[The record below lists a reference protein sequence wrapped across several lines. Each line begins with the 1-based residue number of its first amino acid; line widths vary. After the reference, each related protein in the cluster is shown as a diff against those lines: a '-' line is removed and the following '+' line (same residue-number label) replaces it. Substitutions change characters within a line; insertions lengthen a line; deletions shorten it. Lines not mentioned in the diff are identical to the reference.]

1 MEKFWY
7 LKHINLYQQL
17 NEVEIASLNRV
28 SRNWYINRYEEVQ
41 SGLDTVYIVK
51 SGKVKLCKPPEENE
65 TDWVEKMTVAT
76 VEEGEIFG
84 FLGPNGAGKSTTM
97 MILTTLLK
105 PTSGSALVGG
115 YDVMSDAK
123 KVREKIGYVQQE
135 ISVDEFLTGR
145 ENLYL
150 HARINQIPSNLIKSR
165 IDDVLELVELGEK
178 KDQATLTYSGGMR
191 KRLDI
196 ANGLLSR
203 PSVLFLDE
211 PTVGLD
217 IQTRRKI
224 WGYIKKIQKDF
235 GMTIFIST
243 HYMEEADSL
252 CDRIGIIDHGK
263 IQVIDT
269 PKSMKSAIGNEI
281 ISFNLVDGKAN
292 QNTLIE
298 QINEI
303 EFVKEVKNKQDLITV
318 FSTKSN
324 EVIPKIFQESA
335 KLEMRIRSLTL
346 KQPTLDDVFISYT
359 GHDLRDETENKKYSR
374 RKEFNL
380 NRRKGL

>member
-1 MEKFWY
+1 LYAIEVNSLTKKFGDF
-7 LKHINLYQQL
+7 KAVDNISFH
-17 NEVEIASLNRV
+17 
-28 SRNWYINRYEEVQ
+28 
-41 SGLDTVYIVK
+41 
-51 SGKVKLCKPPEENE
+51 
-65 TDWVEKMTVAT
+65 

-105 PTSGSALVGG
+105 PTSGYALVGG
-115 YDVMSDAK
+115 HNVVSEAK
-123 KVREKIGYVQQE
+123 KVRKKIGYVQQE

-150 HARINQIPSNLIKSR
+150 HARINQVPNNQISSR
-165 IDDVLELVELGEK
+165 IDEVIELVELTEK
-178 KDQATLTYSGGMR
+178 QDKAALTYSGGMR

-224 WGYIKKIQKDF
+224 WEYIRKIRQDF

-243 HYMEEADSL
+243 HYMEEADNL
-252 CDRIGIIDHGK
+252 CDRIGIIDVGK
-263 IQVIDT
+263 IQVIDK

-281 ISFNLVDGKAN
+281 ITFSLVDGKAN
-292 QNTLIE
+292 QDALIN
-298 QINEI
+298 QISKI
-303 EFVKEVKNKQDLITV
+303 EFVKEVKNKQDLIKV
-318 FSTKSN
+318 LSTKSN
-324 EVIPKIFQESA
+324 EVIPKIFQVSMN
-335 KLEMRIRSLTL
+335 LGINISSLSL

-359 GHDLRDETENKKYSR
+359 GHELRDETENQKYSR

-380 NRRKGL
+380 NRRRGL

>member
-1 MEKFWY
+1 MD
-7 LKHINLYQQL
+7 
-17 NEVEIASLNRV
+17 SLTKEFGDFKAV
-28 SRNWYINRYEEVQ
+28 DGISF
-41 SGLDTVYIVK
+41 K
-51 SGKVKLCKPPEENE
+51 
-65 TDWVEKMTVAT
+65 

-105 PTSGSALVGG
+105 PTSGRALVGG

-150 HARINQIPSNLIKSR
+150 HARINQIPRNLIKSR

-178 KDQATLTYSGGMR
+178 KDQASFTYSGGMR

-224 WGYIKKIQKDF
+224 WGYIKKIRKDF

-243 HYMEEADSL
+243 HYMEEADNL
-252 CDRIGIIDHGK
+252 CDRIGIIDFGK
-263 IQVIDT
+263 IQIIDT

-281 ISFNLVDGKAN
+281 ISFNLVDGKAS
-292 QNTLIE
+292 QDTLIE
-298 QINEI
+298 QISKI

-324 EVIPKIFQESA
+324 EVIPKIFQISTN
-335 KLEMRIRSLTL
+335 LEMRINSLTL

>member
-1 MEKFWY
+1 LHAIEVNSLTKKFGDF
-7 LKHINLYQQL
+7 KAIDN
-17 NEVEIASLNRV
+17 IS
-28 SRNWYINRYEEVQ
+28 VQ
-41 SGLDTVYIVK
+41 
-51 SGKVKLCKPPEENE
+51 
-65 TDWVEKMTVAT
+65 

-105 PTSGSALVGG
+105 PTSGNVFVGG
-115 YDVMSDAK
+115 YDVMLNAK

-178 KDQATLTYSGGMR
+178 KDQAALTYSGGMR

-224 WGYIKKIQKDF
+224 WGYIKKIRKDF

-243 HYMEEADSL
+243 HYMEEADKL

-263 IQVIDT
+263 IQIVDT

-292 QNTLIE
+292 QDALIE
-298 QINEI
+298 QINKI
-303 EFVKEVKNKQDLITV
+303 EFVKEVKIKQDLITV

-324 EVIPKIFQESA
+324 EVIPKIFQESIN
-335 KLEMRIRSLTL
+335 LEMRIRSLTL

-359 GHDLRDETENKKYSR
+359 GHDLRDENENQKFSR

-380 NRRKGL
+380 NRRRGL

>member
-1 MEKFWY
+1 MD
-7 LKHINLYQQL
+7 
-17 NEVEIASLNRV
+17 SLTKEFGDFKAIDGI
-28 SRNWYINRYEEVQ
+28 SF
-41 SGLDTVYIVK
+41 K
-51 SGKVKLCKPPEENE
+51 
-65 TDWVEKMTVAT
+65 

-105 PTSGSALVGG
+105 PTSGRALVGG

-150 HARINQIPSNLIKSR
+150 HARINQIPRNLIKSR

-178 KDQATLTYSGGMR
+178 KDQASLTYSGGMR

-203 PSVLFLDE
+203 PAVLFLDE

-224 WGYIKKIQKDF
+224 WGYIKKIRKDF
-235 GMTIFIST
+235 GMTVFIST
-243 HYMEEADSL
+243 HYMEEADNL

-269 PKSMKSAIGNEI
+269 PKSLKSAIGNEI
-281 ISFNLVDGKAN
+281 ISFNLVDGQAN
-292 QNTLIE
+292 QDAIID
-298 QINEI
+298 QIGKI
-303 EFVKEVKNKQDLITV
+303 EFVKEVKNKEGLITV

-335 KLEMRIRSLTL
+335 NLDMKIRSLTL

-359 GHDLRDETENKKYSR
+359 GHDLRDETENIKYSR

>member
-1 MEKFWY
+1 LLNAIEVNSLTKKFGDF
-7 LKHINLYQQL
+7 KAVDNISFN
-17 NEVEIASLNRV
+17 
-28 SRNWYINRYEEVQ
+28 
-41 SGLDTVYIVK
+41 
-51 SGKVKLCKPPEENE
+51 
-65 TDWVEKMTVAT
+65 

-105 PTSGSALVGG
+105 PTSGHALVGG
-115 YDVMSDAK
+115 HNVVSDAK

-150 HARINQIPSNLIKSR
+150 HARINQIPKNLIKSR
-165 IDDVLELVELGEK
+165 IDEVLELVELGEK
-178 KDQATLTYSGGMR
+178 QDDATLTYSGGMR
-191 KRLDI
+191 KRIDI

-203 PSVLFLDE
+203 PAVLFLDE

-224 WGYIKKIQKDF
+224 WGYIRKIRKDF

-243 HYMEEADSL
+243 HYMEEADNL
-252 CDRIGIIDHGK
+252 CDRIGIIDFGK
-263 IQVIDT
+263 IQIIDA

-281 ISFNLVDGKAN
+281 ISFNLVDGKAS
-292 QNTLIE
+292 QDTLIE
-298 QINEI
+298 QISKV

-324 EVIPKIFQESA
+324 EVIPKIFQISTN
-335 KLEMRIRSLTL
+335 LEMKINSLTL

-359 GHDLRDETENKKYSR
+359 GHDLRDDTVNQKYSR

>member
-1 MEKFWY
+1 MYAIEVNSLTKKFGDF
-7 LKHINLYQQL
+7 KAVDNISFQ
-17 NEVEIASLNRV
+17 
-28 SRNWYINRYEEVQ
+28 
-41 SGLDTVYIVK
+41 
-51 SGKVKLCKPPEENE
+51 
-65 TDWVEKMTVAT
+65 

-105 PTSGSALVGG
+105 PTSGYALVGG
-115 YDVMSDAK
+115 HNVVSEAK
-123 KVREKIGYVQQE
+123 KVRKKIGYVQQE

-150 HARINQIPSNLIKSR
+150 HARINQVPNNQISSR
-165 IDDVLELVELGEK
+165 IDEIIELVELTEK
-178 KDQATLTYSGGMR
+178 QDKATLTYSGGMR

-224 WGYIKKIQKDF
+224 WEYIRKIRQDF
-235 GMTIFIST
+235 GMTIFVTT
-243 HYMEEADSL
+243 HYMEEADNL
-252 CDRIGIIDHGK
+252 CDRIGIIDFGK
-263 IQVIDT
+263 IQIIDK

-281 ISFNLVDGKAN
+281 ITFSLVDGKAN
-292 QNTLIE
+292 QDALIN
-298 QINEI
+298 QISKI
-303 EFVKEVKNKQDLITV
+303 EFVKEVKNKQDLINV
-318 FSTKSN
+318 LSTKSN
-324 EVIPKIFQESA
+324 EVIPKIFQESMN
-335 KLEMRIRSLTL
+335 LGINISSLSL

-359 GHDLRDETENKKYSR
+359 GHELRDETENQKYSR
-374 RKEFNL
+374 KKEFNL

>member
-1 MEKFWY
+1 MHAIEVNSLIKKFGDF
-7 LKHINLYQQL
+7 KAVDNI
-17 NEVEIASLNRV
+17 S
-28 SRNWYINRYEEVQ
+28 VQ
-41 SGLDTVYIVK
+41 
-51 SGKVKLCKPPEENE
+51 
-65 TDWVEKMTVAT
+65 

-105 PTSGSALVGG
+105 PTSGNVFVGG
-115 YDVMSDAK
+115 YDVMLNAK

-150 HARINQIPSNLIKSR
+150 HARINQIPSKLIKSR

-178 KDQATLTYSGGMR
+178 KDQAALTYSGGMR

-224 WGYIKKIQKDF
+224 WGYIKKIRKDF

-243 HYMEEADSL
+243 HYMEEADKL

-263 IQVIDT
+263 IQIVDT
-269 PKSMKSAIGNEI
+269 PKSMKSVIGNEI

-292 QNTLIE
+292 QDALIE
-298 QINEI
+298 QINKI
-303 EFVKEVKNKQDLITV
+303 EFVKEVKIKQDLITV

-324 EVIPKIFQESA
+324 EVIPKIFQESIN
-335 KLEMRIRSLTL
+335 LEMRISSLTL

-359 GHDLRDETENKKYSR
+359 GHDLRDENENQKFSR

-380 NRRKGL
+380 NRRRGL

>member
-1 MEKFWY
+1 MDLLTKEFGDFKAVNGISF
-7 LKHINLYQQL
+7 K
-17 NEVEIASLNRV
+17 
-28 SRNWYINRYEEVQ
+28 
-41 SGLDTVYIVK
+41 
-51 SGKVKLCKPPEENE
+51 
-65 TDWVEKMTVAT
+65 

-105 PTSGSALVGG
+105 PTSGRALVGG

-150 HARINQIPSNLIKSR
+150 HARINQIPRNLIKSR

-178 KDQATLTYSGGMR
+178 EDQASLTYSGGMR

-203 PSVLFLDE
+203 PAVLFLDE

-224 WGYIKKIQKDF
+224 WGYIKKIRKDF
-235 GMTIFIST
+235 GMTVFIST
-243 HYMEEADSL
+243 HYMEEADNL

-281 ISFNLVDGKAN
+281 ISFNLVDGQAN
-292 QNTLIE
+292 QDAIID
-298 QINEI
+298 QIGKI
-303 EFVKEVKNKQDLITV
+303 EFVKEVKNKEGLITV

-324 EVIPKIFQESA
+324 EVIPKIFQESIN
-335 KLEMRIRSLTL
+335 LEMRIRSLTL

-359 GHDLRDETENKKYSR
+359 GHDLRDENENQKFSR

-380 NRRKGL
+380 NRRRGL

>member
-1 MEKFWY
+1 MYAIEVNSLTKKFGNF
-7 LKHINLYQQL
+7 KAVDNISFQ
-17 NEVEIASLNRV
+17 
-28 SRNWYINRYEEVQ
+28 
-41 SGLDTVYIVK
+41 
-51 SGKVKLCKPPEENE
+51 
-65 TDWVEKMTVAT
+65 

-105 PTSGSALVGG
+105 PTSGNVFVGG
-115 YDVMSDAK
+115 YDVMLNAK

-178 KDQATLTYSGGMR
+178 KDQAALTYSGGMR

-224 WGYIKKIQKDF
+224 WGYIKKIRKDF

-243 HYMEEADSL
+243 HYMEEADKL

-263 IQVIDT
+263 IQIVDT

-292 QNTLIE
+292 QDALIE
-298 QINEI
+298 QINKI
-303 EFVKEVKNKQDLITV
+303 EFVKEVKIKQDLITV

-324 EVIPKIFQESA
+324 EVIPNIFQESIN
-335 KLEMRIRSLTL
+335 LEMKIRSLTL

-359 GHDLRDETENKKYSR
+359 GHDLRDENENQKFSR

-380 NRRKGL
+380 NRRRGL

>member
-1 MEKFWY
+1 
-7 LKHINLYQQL
+7 
-17 NEVEIASLNRV
+17 VDSLTKEFGDFKAIDGI
-28 SRNWYINRYEEVQ
+28 SF
-41 SGLDTVYIVK
+41 K
-51 SGKVKLCKPPEENE
+51 
-65 TDWVEKMTVAT
+65 

-105 PTSGSALVGG
+105 PTSGRALVGG

-150 HARINQIPSNLIKSR
+150 HARINQIPRNLIKLR

-224 WGYIKKIQKDF
+224 WGYIKKIRKDF
-235 GMTIFIST
+235 GMTVFIST
-243 HYMEEADSL
+243 HYMEEADNL

-269 PKSMKSAIGNEI
+269 PKSKKSTIGNEI

-292 QNTLIE
+292 QDAIIDQICKIE
-298 QINEI
+298 L
-303 EFVKEVKNKQDLITV
+303 VKEVKNKEGLITV

-335 KLEMRIRSLTL
+335 NLDMKIRSLTL

-359 GHDLRDETENKKYSR
+359 GHDLRDNTENKKYSR

>member
-1 MEKFWY
+1 LEA
-7 LKHINLYQQL
+7 I
-17 NEVEIASLNRV
+17 EVDSLTKEFGDFKAV
-28 SRNWYINRYEEVQ
+28 DGISF
-41 SGLDTVYIVK
+41 K
-51 SGKVKLCKPPEENE
+51 
-65 TDWVEKMTVAT
+65 

-105 PTSGSALVGG
+105 PTSGRALVSG

-150 HARINQIPSNLIKSR
+150 HARINQIPRNLIKSR

-224 WGYIKKIQKDF
+224 WGYIKKIRKDF
-235 GMTIFIST
+235 GMTVFIST
-243 HYMEEADSL
+243 HYMEEADEL
-252 CDRIGIIDHGK
+252 CDRIGIIDFGK

-269 PKSMKSAIGNEI
+269 PKSMKRAIGNEI
-281 ISFNLVDGKAN
+281 ISFNLVDGKSN
-292 QNTLIE
+292 QDTLID
-298 QINEI
+298 QINNI
-303 EFVKEVKNKQDLITV
+303 EFVKEVKNKQDSITV
-318 FSTKSN
+318 FSTNSN
-324 EVIPKIFQESA
+324 EVIPKIFQASTNLNM
-335 KLEMRIRSLTL
+335 KINSLTL

>member
-1 MEKFWY
+1 MNA
-7 LKHINLYQQL
+7 I
-17 NEVEIASLNRV
+17 EVNSLTKEFDSFKAVDNI
-28 SRNWYINRYEEVQ
+28 SFN
-41 SGLDTVYIVK
+41 
-51 SGKVKLCKPPEENE
+51 
-65 TDWVEKMTVAT
+65 

-105 PTSGSALVGG
+105 PTSGEALVGG
-115 YDVMSDAK
+115 YNVVSDAK
-123 KVREKIGYVQQE
+123 KVREKIGFVQQE

-150 HARINQIPSNLIKSR
+150 HARINQIPNNLIKSR

-178 KDQATLTYSGGMR
+178 QDKAALTYSGGMR

-224 WGYIKKIQKDF
+224 WQYIRKIRKEF

-243 HYMEEADSL
+243 HYMEEADNL
-252 CDRIGIIDHGK
+252 CDRIGIIDFGK
-263 IQVIDT
+263 IQIIDT

-281 ISFNLVDGKAN
+281 ISFNLIDGKAS
-292 QNTLIE
+292 QDILID
-298 QINEI
+298 QINKI
-303 EFVKEVKNKQDLITV
+303 EFVKEVKNKQGLITV

-324 EVIPKIFQESA
+324 EVIPKIFQASTNL
-335 KLEMRIRSLTL
+335 KMRINSLTL

-359 GHDLRDETENKKYSR
+359 GHDLRDETENKKYSK

-380 NRRKGL
+380 NRRRGI

>member
-1 MEKFWY
+1 MHAIEVNSLIKKFGDF
-7 LKHINLYQQL
+7 KAVDNI
-17 NEVEIASLNRV
+17 S
-28 SRNWYINRYEEVQ
+28 VQ
-41 SGLDTVYIVK
+41 
-51 SGKVKLCKPPEENE
+51 
-65 TDWVEKMTVAT
+65 

-105 PTSGSALVGG
+105 PTSGNVFVGG
-115 YDVMSDAK
+115 YDVMLNAK

-150 HARINQIPSNLIKSR
+150 HARINQIPSKLIKSR
-165 IDDVLELVELGEK
+165 IDDVLELGELGEK
-178 KDQATLTYSGGMR
+178 KDQAALTYSGGMR

-224 WGYIKKIQKDF
+224 WGYIKKIRKDF

-243 HYMEEADSL
+243 HYMEEADKL

-263 IQVIDT
+263 IQIVDT

-292 QNTLIE
+292 QDALIE
-298 QINEI
+298 QINKI
-303 EFVKEVKNKQDLITV
+303 EFVKEVKIKQDLITV

-324 EVIPKIFQESA
+324 EVIPKIFQESIN
-335 KLEMRIRSLTL
+335 LEMRIRSLTL

-359 GHDLRDETENKKYSR
+359 GHDLRDENENQKFSR

-380 NRRKGL
+380 NRRRGL

>member
-1 MEKFWY
+1 LNAIEVNSLTKKFGDF
-7 LKHINLYQQL
+7 KAVDSISFN
-17 NEVEIASLNRV
+17 
-28 SRNWYINRYEEVQ
+28 
-41 SGLDTVYIVK
+41 
-51 SGKVKLCKPPEENE
+51 
-65 TDWVEKMTVAT
+65 

-105 PTSGSALVGG
+105 PTSGHALVGG
-115 YDVMSDAK
+115 HNVVSDAK

-150 HARINQIPSNLIKSR
+150 HARINQIPKNLIKSR
-165 IDDVLELVELGEK
+165 IDEVLELVELGEK
-178 KDQATLTYSGGMR
+178 QDDATLTYSGGMR
-191 KRLDI
+191 KRIDI

-203 PSVLFLDE
+203 PAVLFLDE

-224 WGYIKKIQKDF
+224 WGYIRKIRKDF

-243 HYMEEADSL
+243 HYMEEADNL
-252 CDRIGIIDHGK
+252 CDRIGIIDFGK
-263 IQVIDT
+263 IQIIDA

-281 ISFNLVDGKAN
+281 ISFNLVDGKAS
-292 QNTLIE
+292 QDTLIE
-298 QINEI
+298 QISKI

-324 EVIPKIFQESA
+324 EVIPKIFQISTN
-335 KLEMRIRSLTL
+335 LEMKINSLTL

-359 GHDLRDETENKKYSR
+359 GHDLRDDTVNQKYSR

>member
-1 MEKFWY
+1 LHAIDVNSLTKKFGDF
-7 LKHINLYQQL
+7 KAVDNI
-17 NEVEIASLNRV
+17 S
-28 SRNWYINRYEEVQ
+28 VQ
-41 SGLDTVYIVK
+41 
-51 SGKVKLCKPPEENE
+51 
-65 TDWVEKMTVAT
+65 

-105 PTSGSALVGG
+105 PTSGNVLVGG
-115 YDVMSDAK
+115 YDVMLNAK

-224 WGYIKKIQKDF
+224 WGYIKKIRKDF

-243 HYMEEADSL
+243 HYMEEADKL

-263 IQVIDT
+263 IQIVDT

-292 QNTLIE
+292 QDALIE
-298 QINEI
+298 QINKI
-303 EFVKEVKNKQDLITV
+303 EFVKEVKIKQDLITV

-324 EVIPKIFQESA
+324 EVIPKIFQESIN
-335 KLEMRIRSLTL
+335 LEMRISSLTL

-359 GHDLRDETENKKYSR
+359 GHDLRDENENQKFSR

-380 NRRKGL
+380 NRRRGL

>member
-1 MEKFWY
+1 LHAIEVNSLIKKFGDF
-7 LKHINLYQQL
+7 KAVDNI
-17 NEVEIASLNRV
+17 S
-28 SRNWYINRYEEVQ
+28 VQ
-41 SGLDTVYIVK
+41 
-51 SGKVKLCKPPEENE
+51 
-65 TDWVEKMTVAT
+65 

-105 PTSGSALVGG
+105 PTSGNVFVGG
-115 YDVMSDAK
+115 YDVMLNAK

-224 WGYIKKIQKDF
+224 WGYIKKIRKDF

-243 HYMEEADSL
+243 HYMEEADKL

-263 IQVIDT
+263 IQVVDT

-292 QNTLIE
+292 QDALIE
-298 QINEI
+298 QINKI
-303 EFVKEVKNKQDLITV
+303 EFVKEVKIKQDLITV

-324 EVIPKIFQESA
+324 EVIPKIFQESIN
-335 KLEMRIRSLTL
+335 LEMRIRSLTL

-359 GHDLRDETENKKYSR
+359 GHELRDENENQKYSR

-380 NRRKGL
+380 NRRRGL

>member
-1 MEKFWY
+1 MNAIDVNSLTKKFGSS
-7 LKHINLYQQL
+7 KAVDNI
-17 NEVEIASLNRV
+17 SF
-28 SRNWYINRYEEVQ
+28 
-41 SGLDTVYIVK
+41 
-51 SGKVKLCKPPEENE
+51 
-65 TDWVEKMTVAT
+65 T

-97 MILTTLLK
+97 MVLTTLLK
-105 PTSGSALVGG
+105 PTSGHALVGG
-115 YDVMSDAK
+115 YNVVSEAK
-123 KVREKIGYVQQE
+123 KVREKIGFVQQE

-150 HARINQIPSNLIKSR
+150 HARINQIPRNLIKSR

-178 KDQATLTYSGGMR
+178 QDDATLTYSGGMR

-203 PSVLFLDE
+203 PAVLFLDE

-224 WGYIKKIQKDF
+224 WGYIRKIRKDF

-243 HYMEEADSL
+243 HYMEEADGL
-252 CDRIGIIDHGK
+252 CDRIGIIDFGK
-263 IQVIDT
+263 IQVIDK

-292 QNTLIE
+292 QDTLID
-298 QINEI
+298 QISKI
-303 EFVKEVKNKQDLITV
+303 EFVKEVKNKQNLITV

-324 EVIPKIFQESA
+324 EVIPKIFQASTN
-335 KLEMRIRSLTL
+335 LEMRINSLML

-380 NRRKGL
+380 NRRRGI

>member
-1 MEKFWY
+1 MNAIEVSSLTKKFGDF
-7 LKHINLYQQL
+7 KAVDNISFN
-17 NEVEIASLNRV
+17 
-28 SRNWYINRYEEVQ
+28 
-41 SGLDTVYIVK
+41 
-51 SGKVKLCKPPEENE
+51 
-65 TDWVEKMTVAT
+65 

-105 PTSGSALVGG
+105 PTSGHALVGG
-115 YDVMSDAK
+115 HNVVSDAK

-150 HARINQIPSNLIKSR
+150 HARINQIPKNLIKSR
-165 IDDVLELVELGEK
+165 IDEVLELVELGEK
-178 KDQATLTYSGGMR
+178 QDDATLTYSGGMR
-191 KRLDI
+191 KRIDI

-203 PSVLFLDE
+203 PAVLFLDE

-224 WGYIKKIQKDF
+224 WGYIRKIRKDF

-243 HYMEEADSL
+243 HYMEEADNL
-252 CDRIGIIDHGK
+252 CDRIGIIDFGK
-263 IQVIDT
+263 IQIIDA

-281 ISFNLVDGKAN
+281 ISFNLVDGKAS
-292 QNTLIE
+292 QDTLIE
-298 QINEI
+298 QISKI

-324 EVIPKIFQESA
+324 EVIPKIFQISTN
-335 KLEMRIRSLTL
+335 LEMKINSLTL

-359 GHDLRDETENKKYSR
+359 GHDLRDDTVNQKYSR

>member
-1 MEKFWY
+1 MHAIEVNSLIKKFGDF
-7 LKHINLYQQL
+7 KAVDNI
-17 NEVEIASLNRV
+17 S
-28 SRNWYINRYEEVQ
+28 VQ
-41 SGLDTVYIVK
+41 
-51 SGKVKLCKPPEENE
+51 
-65 TDWVEKMTVAT
+65 

-105 PTSGSALVGG
+105 PTSGNVFVGG
-115 YDVMSDAK
+115 YDVMLNAK

-224 WGYIKKIQKDF
+224 WGYIKKIREDF

-243 HYMEEADSL
+243 HYMEEADKL

-263 IQVIDT
+263 IQVVDT

-292 QNTLIE
+292 QDALIE
-298 QINEI
+298 QINKI
-303 EFVKEVKNKQDLITV
+303 EFVKEVKIKQDLITV

-324 EVIPKIFQESA
+324 EVIPKIFQESIN
-335 KLEMRIRSLTL
+335 LEMRIRSLTL

-359 GHDLRDETENKKYSR
+359 GHDLRDENENQKFSR

-380 NRRKGL
+380 NRRRGL

>member
-1 MEKFWY
+1 MD
-7 LKHINLYQQL
+7 
-17 NEVEIASLNRV
+17 SLTKEFGDFKAVDNI
-28 SRNWYINRYEEVQ
+28 SFQ
-41 SGLDTVYIVK
+41 
-51 SGKVKLCKPPEENE
+51 
-65 TDWVEKMTVAT
+65 

-105 PTSGSALVGG
+105 PTSGSVFVGG
-115 YDVMSDAK
+115 YDVMLNAK
-123 KVREKIGYVQQE
+123 RVREKIGYVQQE

-224 WGYIKKIQKDF
+224 WGYIKKIRKDF
-235 GMTIFIST
+235 GMTVFIST
-243 HYMEEADSL
+243 HYMEEADKL

-269 PKSMKSAIGNEI
+269 PKSMKTAIGNEI
-281 ISFNLVDGKAN
+281 ISFNLVDGKSN
-292 QNTLIE
+292 QDALIE
-298 QINEI
+298 KINKI

-335 KLEMRIRSLTL
+335 NLEMRIQSLTL

>member
-1 MEKFWY
+1 MHAIEVNSLIKKFGDF
-7 LKHINLYQQL
+7 KAVDNI
-17 NEVEIASLNRV
+17 S
-28 SRNWYINRYEEVQ
+28 VQ
-41 SGLDTVYIVK
+41 
-51 SGKVKLCKPPEENE
+51 
-65 TDWVEKMTVAT
+65 

-105 PTSGSALVGG
+105 PTSGNVLVGG
-115 YDVMSDAK
+115 YDVMLNAK

-178 KDQATLTYSGGMR
+178 KDQAALTYSGGMR

-224 WGYIKKIQKDF
+224 WGYIKKIRKDF

-243 HYMEEADSL
+243 HYMEEADKL

-263 IQVIDT
+263 IQIVDT

-292 QNTLIE
+292 QDALIE
-298 QINEI
+298 QINKI
-303 EFVKEVKNKQDLITV
+303 EFVKEVKIKQDLITV

-324 EVIPKIFQESA
+324 EVIPNIFQESIN
-335 KLEMRIRSLTL
+335 LEMKIRSLTL

-359 GHDLRDETENKKYSR
+359 GHDLRDENENQKFSR

-380 NRRKGL
+380 NRRRGL

>member
-1 MEKFWY
+1 MEAIEVDLLTKKFGDF
-7 LKHINLYQQL
+7 KAVDNI
-17 NEVEIASLNRV
+17 SF
-28 SRNWYINRYEEVQ
+28 
-41 SGLDTVYIVK
+41 K
-51 SGKVKLCKPPEENE
+51 
-65 TDWVEKMTVAT
+65 

-150 HARINQIPSNLIKSR
+150 HARLNQIPNNLIKSR
-165 IDDVLELVELGEK
+165 IDEVLELVELGEK
-178 KDQATLTYSGGMR
+178 KDQAALTYSGGMR

-203 PSVLFLDE
+203 PAVLFLDE

-224 WGYIKKIQKDF
+224 WSYIRKIRKDF

-243 HYMEEADSL
+243 HYMEEADNL
-252 CDRIGIIDHGK
+252 CDRIGIIDYGK
-263 IQVIDT
+263 IQVIDK

-292 QNTLIE
+292 QDTLID
-298 QINEI
+298 QISKI
-303 EFVKEVKNKQDLITV
+303 EFVKEVKNKQGLITV

-324 EVIPKIFQESA
+324 EVIPKIFQASTD
-335 KLEMRIRSLTL
+335 LEMRISSLTL
-346 KQPTLDDVFISYT
+346 KQPTLDDVFISHT
-359 GHDLRDETENKKYSR
+359 GHDLRDEIENKKYSR

-380 NRRKGL
+380 NRRRGL

>member
-1 MEKFWY
+1 MLNAIEVNSLTKKFGDF
-7 LKHINLYQQL
+7 KAVDNISFN
-17 NEVEIASLNRV
+17 
-28 SRNWYINRYEEVQ
+28 
-41 SGLDTVYIVK
+41 
-51 SGKVKLCKPPEENE
+51 
-65 TDWVEKMTVAT
+65 

-105 PTSGSALVGG
+105 PTSGHALVGG
-115 YDVMSDAK
+115 HNVVSDAK
-123 KVREKIGYVQQE
+123 RVREKIGYVQQE

-150 HARINQIPSNLIKSR
+150 HARINQIPKNLIKSR
-165 IDDVLELVELGEK
+165 IDEVLELVELGEK
-178 KDQATLTYSGGMR
+178 QDDATLTYSGGMR

-203 PSVLFLDE
+203 PAVLFLDE

-224 WGYIKKIQKDF
+224 WGYIRKIRKDF

-243 HYMEEADSL
+243 HYMEEADNL
-252 CDRIGIIDHGK
+252 CDRIGIIDFGK
-263 IQVIDT
+263 IQIIDA

-281 ISFNLVDGKAN
+281 ISFNLVDGKAS
-292 QNTLIE
+292 QDTLIE
-298 QINEI
+298 QISKI

-324 EVIPKIFQESA
+324 EVIPKIFQISTNL
-335 KLEMRIRSLTL
+335 KMRINSLTL

-359 GHDLRDETENKKYSR
+359 GHDLRDDTVNQKYSR

>member
-1 MEKFWY
+1 LHAIEVNSLIKKFGDF
-7 LKHINLYQQL
+7 KAVDNISVQ
-17 NEVEIASLNRV
+17 VE
-28 SRNWYINRYEEVQ
+28 
-41 SGLDTVYIVK
+41 D
-51 SGKVKLCKPPEENE
+51 
-65 TDWVEKMTVAT
+65 
-76 VEEGEIFG
+76 GEIFG

-105 PTSGSALVGG
+105 PTSGNVFVGG
-115 YDVMSDAK
+115 YDVMLNAK

-224 WGYIKKIQKDF
+224 WGYIKKIRKDF

-243 HYMEEADSL
+243 HYMEEADNL

-263 IQVIDT
+263 IQIVDT

-292 QNTLIE
+292 QDALIE
-298 QINEI
+298 QINKI
-303 EFVKEVKNKQDLITV
+303 EFVKEVKIKQDLITV

-324 EVIPKIFQESA
+324 EVIPKIFQESIN
-335 KLEMRIRSLTL
+335 LEMRIRSLTL

-359 GHDLRDETENKKYSR
+359 GHDLRDENENQKFSR

-380 NRRKGL
+380 NRRRGL

>member
-1 MEKFWY
+1 MHAIEVDSLTKKFGDF
-7 LKHINLYQQL
+7 KAIDN
-17 NEVEIASLNRV
+17 ISF
-28 SRNWYINRYEEVQ
+28 
-41 SGLDTVYIVK
+41 D
-51 SGKVKLCKPPEENE
+51 
-65 TDWVEKMTVAT
+65 

-105 PTSGSALVGG
+105 PSSGKVLVGG
-115 YDVMSDAK
+115 HDIMSDAK

-150 HARINQIPSNLIKSR
+150 HARINHIPSNLIKSR

-178 KDQATLTYSGGMR
+178 QDHATLTYSGGMR

-224 WGYIKKIQKDF
+224 WSYIKKIRKEF
-235 GMTIFIST
+235 GMTVFIST
-243 HYMEEADSL
+243 HYMEEADEL
-252 CDRIGIIDHGK
+252 CGRIGIIDFGK

-269 PKSMKSAIGNEI
+269 PKSMKRAIGNEI
-281 ISFNLVDGKAN
+281 ISFNLVDGKSN
-292 QNTLIE
+292 QDTLID
-298 QINEI
+298 QINNI
-303 EFVKEVKNKQDLITV
+303 EFVKEVKNKQDSITV
-318 FSTKSN
+318 FSTNSN
-324 EVIPKIFQESA
+324 EVIPKIFQASTNLNM
-335 KLEMRIRSLTL
+335 KINSLTL

>member
-1 MEKFWY
+1 MHAIEVDSLTKKFGDF
-7 LKHINLYQQL
+7 KAIDN
-17 NEVEIASLNRV
+17 ISF
-28 SRNWYINRYEEVQ
+28 
-41 SGLDTVYIVK
+41 D
-51 SGKVKLCKPPEENE
+51 
-65 TDWVEKMTVAT
+65 

-105 PTSGSALVGG
+105 PSSGKVLVGG
-115 YDVMSDAK
+115 YDILSDAK

-150 HARINQIPSNLIKSR
+150 HARINHIPGNLIKSR

-178 KDQATLTYSGGMR
+178 QDQAALTYSGGMR

-224 WGYIKKIQKDF
+224 WSYIKKIRKEF
-235 GMTIFIST
+235 GMTVFIST
-243 HYMEEADSL
+243 HYMEEADEL
-252 CDRIGIIDHGK
+252 CGRIGIIDFGK

-269 PKSMKSAIGNEI
+269 PKSMKRAIGNEI

-292 QNTLIE
+292 QDTLID
-298 QINEI
+298 QINNI
-303 EFVKEVKNKQDLITV
+303 EFVKEVKNKQDSITV
-318 FSTKSN
+318 FSTNSN
-324 EVIPKIFQESA
+324 EVIPKIFQASTNLNM
-335 KLEMRIRSLTL
+335 KINSLTL